1 VRASRPVAGV
11 LIALTLLA
19 TPVLAGSPTKK
30 RLQRAEARLHAVR
43 AELAVAA
50 RELQEAYDR
59 YQALGAAIEET
70 ELAMARTERRI
81 ARISDALA
89 ARARMAYEL
98 GAAGTLHILLS
109 SVSIAEF
116 THRAELLG
124 AVQENDSTLVA
135 RAEVNRELLDRDRA
149 RLRDLRIEQRTTIEG
164 LRRQQDAIEERFD
177 EVERLVDVLTS
188 KYKKEQAAARR
199 RRQLLA
205 AAAVVSSPG
214 TISVRPPGAGLQT
227 CPVAGPN
234 SFVDSWGAPRS
245 GGRVHQGTDL
255 IAALGTPVVAAQSG
269 SVRYGSSSLGGLSA
283 YVYANNGDFTYYAHL
298 SKLGSAS
305 GGVSAGDVVGYVGS
319 TGNAGSVNH
328 LHFEYHPG
336 NNGAVNPYPFLLEV
350 C

>member
-1 VRASRPVAGV
+1 MRVSRPVAGV

-30 RLQRAEARLHAVR
+30 RLQQAEARLNAVR

-50 RELQEAYDR
+50 GELQAAYDR
-59 YQALGAAIEET
+59 FQAIGAAIDET
-70 ELAMARTERRI
+70 EIAMARAGKRI

-135 RAEVNRELLDRDRA
+135 RAEVNRERLERDRA
-149 RLRDLRIEQRTTIEG
+149 QLRDLRIEQRAAIDD
-164 LRRQQDAIEERFD
+164 LKRQQDRIEERFD
-177 EVERLVDVLTS
+177 EVDRLVDVLTA
-188 KYKKEQAAARR
+188 KLKKEEAARR
-199 RRQLLA
+199 RRALLA
-205 AAAVVSSPG
+205 AAAVASPG
-214 TISVRPPGAGLQT
+214 PISVRPPGAGLQT
-227 CPVAGPN
+227 CPVAGPH

-245 GGRVHQGTDL
+245 GGRTHEGTD
-255 IAALGTPVVAAQSG
+255 IMASPGTPVVAAQSG

-298 SKLGSAS
+298 SKFGPTS

-336 NNGAVNPYPFLLEV
+336 NSGPVNPYHFLLEV

>member
-11 LIALTLLA
+11 IIALILLA

-30 RLQRAEARLHAVR
+30 RLQQAEARLNDVR

-50 RELQEAYDR
+50 SELQAAYDR
-59 YQALGAAIEET
+59 FQAIAASIEET
-70 ELAMARTERRI
+70 EFAMARTEKRI
-81 ARISDALA
+81 ARISDSLA
-89 ARARMAYEL
+89 TRARMAYEL

-124 AVQENDSTLVA
+124 AVQENDTTLVA

-149 RLRDLRIEQRTTIEG
+149 RLRDLRVEQR
-164 LRRQQDAIEERFD
+164 LAIEELERRQAAIEKRFG
-177 EVERLVDVLTS
+177 EVERLVDVLTA
-188 KYKKEQAAARR
+188 KLKKEQAARR

-205 AAAVVSSPG
+205 NTAVLETPG
-214 TISVRPPGAGLQT
+214 PLTVRPLGAGLQT

-245 GGRVHQGTDL
+245 GGRTHQGTD
-255 IAALGTPVVAAQSG
+255 IMAALGTPVVAAQSG

-283 YVYANNGDFTYYAHL
+283 YVYASNGDFTYYAHL
-298 SKLGSAS
+298 SKFGPTS

-319 TGNAGSVNH
+319 TGNAGSTNH

-336 NNGAVNPYPFLLEV
+336 NNGAVNPYPYLLEV